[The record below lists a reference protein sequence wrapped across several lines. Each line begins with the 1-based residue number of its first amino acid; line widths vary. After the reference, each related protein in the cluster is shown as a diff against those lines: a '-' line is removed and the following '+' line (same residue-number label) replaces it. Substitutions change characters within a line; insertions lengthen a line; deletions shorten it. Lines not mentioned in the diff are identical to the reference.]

1 MSAQRLFTLIGW
13 DGPDGLERRKVQR
26 TAHLQNLEP
35 LDAGGRIVHGGP
47 LLDAEGSPIGSV
59 IVFSADD
66 LEAARA
72 FAAGDPYVTGSV
84 FERYEVYE
92 TRAVFPGGE

>member
-1 MSAQRLFTLIGW
+1 MSAQRLFTFIGW
-13 DGPDGLERRKVQR
+13 DGPDGPARRKQHR
-26 TAHLQNLEP
+26 PAHLRNLEP
-35 LDAGGRIVHGGP
+35 LDREARVVHGGP
-47 LLDAEGSPIGSV
+47 LLDAAGAPVGSV
-59 IVFSADD
+59 IVFAAED

-72 FAAGDPYVTGSV
+72 FAAGDPYVTGGV